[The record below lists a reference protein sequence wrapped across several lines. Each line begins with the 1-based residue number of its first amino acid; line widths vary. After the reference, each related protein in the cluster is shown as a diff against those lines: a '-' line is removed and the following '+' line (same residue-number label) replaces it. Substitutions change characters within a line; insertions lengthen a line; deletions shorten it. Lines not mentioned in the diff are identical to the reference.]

1 MQNKKEKHFAWNDLL
16 KTFVATTISIML
28 TFGTASL
35 IDRHKQAKEKRQ
47 IVLMTMYDLNNS
59 LNQARHCDTL
69 IKEFVELQTQVFEN
83 PDVFGSSLLTLVKSV
98 PLMNYTETIEN
109 IFSSNIETIHTL
121 SNVYFVEKASEFY
134 QLRKKY
140 NDNVKSF
147 GESYDTF
154 IESLSF
160 EGLLAFNS
168 CRYFVI
174 SSYLLVEM
182 EHLYLQCKQIMKVSD
197 EELET
202 FYQERQRIE
211 AESGEKEDVWQT
223 KIPQVRNPWQKAL
236 EKSQERSAQHDVVGR
251 DRR

>member
-1 MQNKKEKHFAWNDLL
+1 MQNKKEKQFAWNDLL

-59 LNQARHCDTL
+59 LNQARHCDSL
-69 IKEFVELQTQVFEN
+69 IQEFVELQTQVFEN

-223 KIPQVRNPWQKAL
+223 KIPQVRNPWLKAL
-236 EKSQERSAQHDVVGR
+236 EKSQARKENGR
-251 DRR
+251 

>member
-59 LNQARHCDTL
+59 LNQARHCDSL
-69 IKEFVELQTQVFEN
+69 IQEFVELQTQVFEN

-154 IESLSF
+154 MESLSF

-223 KIPQVRNPWQKAL
+223 KIPQVRNPWLKAL
-236 EKSQERSAQHDVVGR
+236 EKSQARKENGR
-251 DRR
+251 

>member
-59 LNQARHCDTL
+59 LNQARHCDSL
-69 IKEFVELQTQVFEN
+69 IQEFVELQTQVFEN

-98 PLMNYTETIEN
+98 PLMHYTETIEN

-154 IESLSF
+154 MESLSF

-223 KIPQVRNPWQKAL
+223 KIPQVRNPWLKAL
-236 EKSQERSAQHDVVGR
+236 EKSQERSAQHDVAR
-251 DRR
+251 P